1 MITMRVSHL
10 VPAALPVFALGAAL
24 TLTAP
29 GAGVGDQLPAPELE
43 SMKQTEAKSFDDFV
57 GRVVLIEFFEYW

>member
-1 MITMRVSHL
+1 MRVSTL
-10 VPAALPVFALGAAL
+10 VPAALPVLALGAAMS
-24 TLTAP
+24 LTAP
-29 GAGVGDQLPAPELE
+29 GADVGDPLPTPELE